1 MEISISKVEF
11 CKRMQNFYNKVKS
24 VVFDTL
30 LMEKQMI
37 KKLLLALLLVPALA
51 WCWEPPRQVTA
62 TVGYTPGSG
71 NELSFRGI
79 AAIVEKNNPGTSFIV
94 NNMPGAGEVVGL
106 NWFTKLPTTGA
117 NIFIASQQGVYT
129 ATEIWYPELAKFRP
143 MDLEIVTTI
152 AKSPLAVVASINS
165 PTNTPKELVERLK
178 NTKQPITFG
187 LGATAHKIVFEY
199 LMEKGGGNADQVKTV
214 MYKGPGMVMQDI
226 GGNHIEFGILPTAVA
241 YPLVQAGKA
250 KYIALAGEQK
260 LAQIPNVPL
269 WKDSIPGLN
278 VYAAWMITM
287 PPGTPRA
294 QVDYYNKLFVPA
306 IRSREAKEF
315 FDANLM
321 FTVPEEQTPEGAKAY
336 ITGLRQQWMPYIR
349 KILLE

>member
-1 MEISISKVEF
+1 
-11 CKRMQNFYNKVKS
+11 MQNFYNKVKS
-24 VVFDTL
+24 VVL
-30 LMEKQMI
+30 ILYLWRKQMI
-37 KKLLLALLLVPALA
+37 KKLLLALLLVPALSQA
-51 WCWEPPRQVTA
+51 QPWQPPKQVTA

-71 NELSFRGI
+71 NELSFRGV
-79 AAIVEKNNPGTSFIV
+79 AAIVEKNNPGV
-94 NNMPGAGEVVGL
+94 NFVVDNKPGAGEVIGL
-106 NWFTKLPTTGA
+106 NWFAKLPADGA
-117 NIFIASQQGVYT
+117 NLFIASQQGVYT

-152 AKSPLAVVASINS
+152 AKSPLAIVASINS
-165 PTNTPKELVERLK
+165 ATNTPKELVERLK

-199 LMEKGGGNADQVKTV
+199 LMEKGGGNHDQVKTV
-214 MYKGPGMVMQDI
+214 MYKGPGAVIQDI

-241 YPLVQAGKA
+241 YPLVKAGKA

-260 LAQIPNVPL
+260 LAQIPDVPL
-269 WKDSIPGLN
+269 WKDTIPGLN

-306 IRSREAKEF
+306 IRSREAREF

-336 ITGLRQQWMPYIR
+336 ITSLRQQWMPYIR
-349 KILLE
+349 KIPLE

>member
-11 CKRMQNFYNKVKS
+11 CKRMQNFYNKVKY
-24 VVFDTL
+24 VVL
-30 LMEKQMI
+30 ILYLWRKQVI
-37 KKLLLALLLVPALA
+37 KKLLLALLMVPALA
-51 WCWEPPRQVTA
+51 LSWQAPQQVTA

-71 NELSFRGI
+71 NELSFRGV
-79 AAIVEKNNPGTSFIV
+79 AAIVEKNNPGINFVV
-94 NNMPGAGEVVGL
+94 NNMPGAGEVIGL
-106 NWFTKLPTTGA
+106 NWFTKLPTDGA
-117 NIFIASQQGVYT
+117 NLFIASQQGVFT

-143 MDLEIVTTI
+143 MDLEFVTTI
-152 AKSPLAVVASINS
+152 AKSPLAIVASINS
-165 PTNTPKELVERLK
+165 ATNTPKELVERLK
-178 NTKQPITFG
+178 NTKQPVTFG
-187 LGATAHKIVFEY
+187 LGAPAHKILFEY

-214 MYKGPGMVMQDI
+214 MYKGPGAIMQDI

-241 YPLVQAGKA
+241 YPLVKAGKA

-260 LAQIPNVPL
+260 LTQLPNVPL
-269 WKDSIPGLN
+269 WKDTIPGLN

-294 QVDYYNKLFVPA
+294 QVDYYNRLFVPA

-321 FTVPEEQTPEGAKAY
+321 FTAPEEQTPEGAKAY

-349 KILLE
+349 KIPLE

>member
-1 MEISISKVEF
+1 
-11 CKRMQNFYNKVKS
+11 MQNFYNKVKF
-24 VVFDTL
+24 VVL
-30 LMEKQMI
+30 ILYLRRLQVI
-37 KKLLLALLLVPALA
+37 KKLLLTLLLVPALA
-51 WCWEPPRQVTA
+51 MAWEPPRQVTT
-62 TVGYTPGSG
+62 TVGYAPGSG

-79 AAIVEKNNPGTSFIV
+79 AAIIEKNNPGISFIV
-94 NNMPGAGEVVGL
+94 DNRPGAGEVIAL
-106 NWFTKLPTTGA
+106 NWFTKLPADGA
-117 NIFIASQQGVYT
+117 NLFIASQQGVFT

-165 PTNTPKELVERLK
+165 ATNTPKELIERLK

-187 LGATAHKIVFEY
+187 LGAIGHKIAFEY
-199 LMEKGGGNADQVKTV
+199 LMEKGAGNHDQVKTV
-214 MYKGPGMVMQDI
+214 MYKGPAQVMQDI

-241 YPLVQAGKA
+241 YPLIKAGKA
-250 KYIALAGEQK
+250 KYIALAGEHK
-260 LAQIPNVPL
+260 LAQIPDVPL
-269 WKDSIPGLN
+269 WKDTIPGLN

-306 IRSREAKEF
+306 IRSREAREF

-321 FTVPEEQTPEGAKAY
+321 FTAPEEQTPEGAKAY

-349 KILLE
+349 KIPLE